1 MSEMLCSNAAKENDM
16 CQVGAVWAPWME
28 TKIYTDGTTATG
40 LAPLPELSPKDQ
52 DVRDALLHLN
62 DIEAVMGG
70 KNGPSI
76 KLRALIERLEA

>member
-1 MSEMLCSNAAKENDM
+1 M

-62 DIEAVMGG
+62 DIEAV
-70 KNGPSI
+70 I
-76 KLRALIERLEA
+76 DTDF

>member
-1 MSEMLCSNAAKENDM
+1 MIDLLCSNAAKENDM
-16 CQVGAVWAPWME
+16 CPWME

-40 LAPLPELSPKDQ
+40 LAPLPELSPKEQ

-76 KLRALIERLEA
+76 KLRALIERLAA